1 MDIGKIGIWFFL
13 DAMTAP
19 EGLEFARKVESLGYG
34 ALWIPEASIVSPEG

>member
-19 EGLEFARKVESLGYG
+19 ESLEFARKVESLGYG